1 MTLSSTNHHPYII
14 KLAQELFIFSWENR
28 HLLFTRTCRHYHLSL
43 SDKHILNHLYL
54 FYLPTSPLSPESFF
68 ICFSMLCK
76 FLLLPCSVLVILFCL
91 NKFLWNYNAFNHLLV
106 CLPSLS
112 SILVLSLGHV
122 LDTIPFQ
129 STMLKLKTAIRIWIH
144 ASILK
149 ANVKLPQESSLGM
162 AKLKEIH
169 SLKYGAGCNNS

>member
-1 MTLSSTNHHPYII
+1 MG
-14 KLAQELFIFSWENR
+14 QELFIFSWENR
-28 HLLFTRTCRHYHLSL
+28 HLLFTRTCRHYHLFLSL
-43 SDKHILNHLYL
+43 TNTYSTTFIH
-54 FYLPTSPLSPESFF
+54 FYLPTSPPSPESFF

-76 FLLLPCSVLVILFCL
+76 FLLLPCSVIRILFCL

-129 STMLKLKTAIRIWIH
+129 STTLKLNTAIRIWIR

-149 ANVKLPQESSLGM
+149 ANAKLPQDSSLGM

-169 SLKYGAGCNNS
+169 SLKYGAGCKNSWCHSCLKPLD